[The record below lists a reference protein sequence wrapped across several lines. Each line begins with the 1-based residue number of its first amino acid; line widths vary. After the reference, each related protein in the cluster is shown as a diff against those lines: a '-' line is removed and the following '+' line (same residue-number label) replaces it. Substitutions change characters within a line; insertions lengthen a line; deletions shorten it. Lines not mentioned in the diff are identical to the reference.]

1 MTAYEEEQEQELEA
15 LESIYPEELE
25 ILSREKP
32 LKFQIAVKS
41 QLVDPFADDAVD
53 DNADNDDDDA
63 KDRSGEAEIPAA
75 ECLLEFTLPE
85 TYPDALPEMEVVD
98 PDESNLD
105 EEDVKGLLD
114 KLKQVSD

>member
-32 LKFQIAVKS
+32 ISFQINVKS
-41 QLVDPFADDAVD
+41 QLVDPFAEA
-53 DNADNDDDDA
+53 DA
-63 KDRSGEAEIPAA
+63 KEAAEDAGENEIPAA
-75 ECLLEFTLPE
+75 ECTLKFVLPE

-98 PDESNLD
+98 PEDANLD
-105 EEDVKGLLD
+105 ESDVKGLLD
-114 KLKQVSD
+114 KLKEVRN